1 MDNQN
6 NNGAGGFWTG
16 LIIGAVLMFFFYH
29 PKYQGKT
36 AEEWQQ
42 TVQDWQTSYNA
53 VGNCLSSKADEWGY
67 SNPEYSN
74 GAIYTYDYSDY
85 TQKADSG
92 WIYSGFNAN
101 SLTSPTDEMN
111 SCFTSN
117 TSPQ

>member
-74 GAIYTYDYSDY
+74 G
-85 TQKADSG
+85 
-92 WIYSGFNAN
+92 YSGFNAN